1 MGSIYCAAAQ
11 SAVITK
17 DGQVYTWGWRGDEPV
32 SSPQLVS
39 ELSAYRV
46 SKVCLGAYHVLAI
59 VENSNSQNDVYAWGQ
74 NDKGQL
80 GNGSTI
86 PIKSPVKLDSLNEIN
101 VVDICATETTSA
113 AITGKI

>member
-1 MGSIYCAAAQ
+1 MVEETEQEIVKRGYITLGINTGEDNVRYCYALACSIKLCDPNA
-11 SAVITK
+11 SIT
-17 DGQVYTWGWRGDEPV
+17 
-32 SSPQLVS
+32 LV
-39 ELSAYRV
+39 V
-46 SKVCLGAYHVLAI
+46 
-59 VENSNSQNDVYAWGQ
+59 
-74 NDKGQL
+74 DKGQL